1 MYFFCPSKGMLPNK
15 QVFKGGS
22 KILWYNIRKYIV
34 FALHETIIKKD
45 DQLTHLR
52 GEHEK
57 T

>member
-1 MYFFCPSKGMLPNK
+1 MLPNK